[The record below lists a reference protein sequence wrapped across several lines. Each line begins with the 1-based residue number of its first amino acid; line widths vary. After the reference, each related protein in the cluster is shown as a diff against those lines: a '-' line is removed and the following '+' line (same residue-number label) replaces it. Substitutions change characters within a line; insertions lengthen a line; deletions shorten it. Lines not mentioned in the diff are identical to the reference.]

1 MDFITLANGVQMP
14 QLGLGVYK
22 MTDPEQTLQ
31 AIDEALKDGYRAI
44 DTASFYNNEQQVG
57 EAVRAS
63 DVAREDLFITT
74 KVWNDDQG
82 YDSTLRAFEAS
93 LKNLNMEYLDLYLT
107 HWPIEDKFVDTYR
120 AIEHLYEQ
128 KLIRVPGVSN
138 HHQKHLATLE
148 REANVMPMVNQIEMH
163 PYLQQNELRA
173 YCAERNI
180 AITAWSPLGRGVVL
194 DDEVL
199 AEVAK
204 RYGKTPAQII
214 LRWHV
219 QQNVIVIPK
228 SVTPS
233 RIKSNIT
240 IFDFELRD
248 EDMRLISNLNQNKR
262 FGVNPELPDFAKH
275 FK

>member
-1 MDFITLANGVQMP
+1 MEFITLANGVKMP
-14 QLGLGVYK
+14 QVGLGVYK
-22 MTDPEQTLQ
+22 MTNPTETLQ
-31 AIDEALKDGYRAI
+31 AIEEALVDGYRAI
-44 DTASFYNNEQQVG
+44 DTAAFYNNEALVG

-63 DVAREDLFITT
+63 KIAREELFITT

-82 YDSTLRAFEAS
+82 YDNTLRAFEVS
-93 LKNLNMEYLDLYLT
+93 LKKLNMDYLDLYLT
-107 HWPIEDKFVDTYR
+107 HWPIEDKFVETYR
-120 AIEHLYEQ
+120 AIERLYEE

-148 REANVMPMVNQIEMH
+148 RKATLMPMVNQIEMH

-194 DDEVL
+194 EDEAL
-199 AEVAK
+199 ANIAA
-204 RYGKTPAQII
+204 RYKKTPAQII
-214 LRWHV
+214 LRWHI

-233 RIKSNIT
+233 RIKSNIAL
-240 IFDFELRD
+240 FDFVLSD
-248 EDMRLISNLNQNKR
+248 EDMRLISALNQNKR
-262 FGVNPELPDFAKH
+262 FGVNPELEDFAKH